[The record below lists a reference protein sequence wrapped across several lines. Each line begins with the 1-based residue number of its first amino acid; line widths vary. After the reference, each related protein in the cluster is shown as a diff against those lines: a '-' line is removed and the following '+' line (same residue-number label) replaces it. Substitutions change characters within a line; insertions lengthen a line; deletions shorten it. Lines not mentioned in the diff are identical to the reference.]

1 MIAVVYLV
9 QYIRD
14 NAAHVYRTWQ
24 RERQRM
30 RKFGAEHPILVK
42 TLMGDE
48 YVIQNWVFCEDLR
61 KELAK
66 YGRAFF

>member
-1 MIAVVYLV
+1 
-9 QYIRD
+9 
-14 NAAHVYRTWQ
+14 
-24 RERQRM
+24 M